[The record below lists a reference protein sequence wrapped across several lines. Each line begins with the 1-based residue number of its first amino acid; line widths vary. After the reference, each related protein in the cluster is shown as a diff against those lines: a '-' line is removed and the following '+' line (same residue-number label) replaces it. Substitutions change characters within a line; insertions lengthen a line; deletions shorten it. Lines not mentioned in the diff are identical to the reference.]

1 MFTSRSLAR
10 TLFSLAVAT
19 AITLGLTVPVG
30 ADPAIPPNIPSLS
43 TAESE
48 LATLAVAPDGSMSGY
63 SRSKFPHW
71 ITEPDGCTAREEVL
85 ERDGSNVQV
94 DADCY
99 PVSGTWTGP
108 YDGKTIAEPSRVQ
121 IDHLVP
127 LADAWRTGAAGW
139 TTAERQDFANDLVDP
154 QLVAVSASSNEAK
167 GDQPPDRWKP
177 PLHSYWCTYAEMWI
191 GVKTR
196 WSLTVNPSEKSAL
209 SSMLSTC

>member
-1 MFTSRSLAR
+1 MSASRPLAR
-10 TLFSLAVAT
+10 TLFSLVVAA
-19 AITLGLTVPVG
+19 AITFGLTVPAG
-30 ADPAIPPNIPSLS
+30 ANPATPPNIPSLS

-48 LATLAVAPDGSMSGY
+48 LATLAVAPDGSMNGY

-71 ITEPDGCTAREEVL
+71 INEPDGCTSREEVL
-85 ERDGSNVQV
+85 KRDGSNVQV
-94 DADCY
+94 DANCY
-99 PVSGTWTGP
+99 PTSGTWAGP
-108 YDGKTIAEPSRVQ
+108 YDGKTTTDPSLVQ

-167 GDQPPDRWKP
+167 GDQSPASWKP

-191 GVKTR
+191 AVKTR

-209 SSMLSTC
+209 SSMLDTC